1 MKKGLPI
8 VLLTEKLA
16 AIIFIFIGLI
26 NLFWGNDPFYG
37 IFILLLSQV
46 FFAPVRNRFLSL
58 TGVAIA
64 GWVRILLALFIIWS
78 SVGVGELDDKV
89 NMMLESFKSI

>member
-1 MKKGLPI
+1 MKNDFPI

-37 IFILLLSQV
+37 IFILLSSQV

-58 TGVAIA
+58 TGVAIV
-64 GWVRILLALFIIWS
+64 GWVRVLLALFIIWS
-78 SVGVGELDDKV
+78 SVGVGELGDKV